1 VVGVDTAS
9 VDPAAAKPGSLCHKF
24 LQPNGVPLLEYVA
37 NLDAIP
43 PNGTTI
49 VLGAPKIRNGT
60 GGQTRIFAFLK
71 SNGDM
76 SGAAR
81 SRLSVAVLIITIINL
96 LFSHA
101 GISCL

>member
-1 VVGVDTAS
+1 MLGVDTPS
-9 VDPAAAKPGSLCHKF
+9 IDPAAKPGFLCHRF

-60 GGQTRIFAFLK
+60 GGHTRIFAFLDD
-71 SNGDM
+71 NDDM
-76 SGAAR
+76 TGSAC